1 MVQGPQEEED
11 VAPENVDRVAT
22 GLMIT
27 CLQLIEVN
35 LVYQV
40 HQSRHTQVFDDVLLP
55 EMFGSRSDAS
65 VASKEFDDTDLLLDR
80 GTVLDELGEYHL
92 EG

>member
-1 MVQGPQEEED
+1 VVQGPQEEED
-11 VAPENVDRVAT
+11 VAPKDVDRVAT

-27 CLQLIEVN
+27 CLQLIEVY

-55 EMFGSRSDAS
+55 EMFRSRSDAS
-65 VASKEFDDTDLLLDR
+65 VASKEFYDTDLLLDR